1 MSDTPGADPT
11 TRPLDDV
18 DAALVAA
25 MDGPMPDEQPGDL
38 VTLEELADLADTPV
52 VVLEALQREGLL
64 LPRRPG
70 DEDTGEPPRWAA
82 DDARVVAAGMALLE
96 AGLPLAELLELA
108 RRADAALG
116 DLADHAVETFLRY
129 VRDPVRGTTDDD
141 GVAAEELVA
150 AFRRMLPATGTLVG
164 GHFRRLVVSRA
175 RERVAGHPGQAE
187 DTAGRPDGG
196 GAEPGHDDG
205 APDGSTNRE
214 ATSEHATTETSE
226 NGPTT

>member
-11 TRPLDDV
+11 APPLDDV

-25 MDGPMPDEQPGDL
+25 MDGPLPDEQPGDL
-38 VTLEELADLADTPV
+38 VTLEELADLADTPL

-70 DEDTGEPPRWAA
+70 DPSTGEPPRWAA
-82 DDARVVAAGMALLE
+82 DDVRVVTAGMALLE

-141 GVAAEELVA
+141 GDAAEELVA

-175 RERVAGHPGQAE
+175 RERVAGHPG
-187 DTAGRPDGG
+187 
-196 GAEPGHDDG
+196 H
-205 APDGSTNRE
+205 
-214 ATSEHATTETSE
+214 SEHATGRQDGADDAQRSPEDSATAGSG
-226 NGPTT
+226 NGRTT